1 MPSDIAKQIV
11 QQVYSDDKS
20 KAIDSLNDALAAA
33 TYDAIQ
39 QQKIN
44 FAKQM
49 GFDIDDTAQDATDE
63 VSNAVPDGTTPPEN
77 VEFDG
82 RMPHE
87 PPTAELEQPV
97 ETPEEENETDS

>member
-11 QQVYSDDKS
+11 QQVYSDDKAA
-20 KAIDSLNDALAAA
+20 AIDSMNDAVAGA

-39 QQKIN
+39 QQKSN
-44 FAKQM
+44 FARQM
-49 GFDIDDTAQDATDE
+49 GFDIDDTAQDAADE